1 MSPPTFTALTT
12 FWRAVPFR
20 AMLLLVLFLFFVKER
35 YPFSNF
41 PMYADLDEEASI
53 LYITDQADQA
63 LPMASVFR
71 TGSGTS
77 KKMFKK
83 ELNVVTK
90 TAGRKLE
97 NATAEDRAA
106 AGHAVM
112 TTILERLRPNRMPA
126 AVSHLRLYRKIF
138 RLQDGG
144 LAHLEPERLVER
156 PVPKFKP

>member
-1 MSPPTFTALTT
+1 MSPPTSAALATI
-12 FWRAVPFR
+12 WQAVPFR
-20 AMLLLVLFLFFVKER
+20 PMLLLVLFLFFVKER

-53 LYITDQADQA
+53 LYITDQTDQA
-63 LPMASVFR
+63 LRMASVFR

-90 TAGRKLE
+90 TAGRKLGE
-97 NATAEDRAA
+97 ATAEDRAA
-106 AGHAVM
+106 AGRAVM
-112 TTILERLRPNRMPA
+112 ATIVQRVRPNRMPA
-126 AVSHLRLYRKIF
+126 TVSHLRLYRKIF

-144 LAHLEPERLVER
+144 LAHLEPERLVEL
-156 PVPKFKP
+156 PAPHFQP